1 MPHGIYLVKMVF
13 DKSKNHLN
21 LVKMI
26 NQKCQPR
33 HNRKSTQPNHNGQ
46 VQNDLL
52 KMTKS
57 FFSPVQNGFFLTKI
71 YSKKT

>member
-1 MPHGIYLVKMVF
+1 
-13 DKSKNHLN
+13 
-21 LVKMI
+21 MI